1 MRASIFRRLKSP
13 TIWTVVL
20 ALLVME
26 IVAVM
31 AFYSVERSRLRAVEN
46 DVTYPNPGDPMPAKH
61 LWKFE
66 MPGLQEPQTV
76 AARAAKIADGDE
88 VIGVVVN
95 GKPRAYWLKALKYP
109 PWHIVNDVVVG
120 VPVSVTYCDRT
131 DCTQVYTSGQSS
143 APLDVNLAGLYGA
156 EMVVKV
162 EGALYLQQT
171 GKPFEPAAGVPS
183 LPYADY
189 PWERTTWEAWRQ
201 RHPETDVFIG
211 QGGRGP
217 QP

>member
-1 MRASIFRRLKSP
+1 MSR
-13 TIWTVVL
+13 TIWRAIIVL
-20 ALLVME
+20 VFVEFAALF
-26 IVAVM
+26 
-31 AFYSVERSRLRAVEN
+31 AFYSVERSRLRAVEK
-46 DVTYPNPGDPMPAKH
+46 DVSYPDPGVPKPEKR
-61 LWKFE
+61 LWRFE
-66 MPGLQEPQTV
+66 LAGLQQPQTLPAV
-76 AARAAKIADGDE
+76 AAKIADGDE

-131 DCTQVYTSGQSS
+131 DCTRLYTSSQSS
-143 APLDVNLAGLYGA
+143 TPLDVNLAGLYGH

-162 EGALYLQQT
+162 GGVLYFQET
-171 GKPFEPAAGVPS
+171 GKPFEAGAGATS

-189 PWERTTWEAWRQ
+189 PWERTTWKEWR
-201 RHPETDVFIG
+201 RLHPETDVFIG

-217 QP
+217 KP